1 MYVLII
7 FNSNHVK
14 KQINKIILFTTIKSL
29 IYNYKILSYQDI
41 HVKKERK
48 YKTFKTFF
56 SIKKIQI

>member
-1 MYVLII
+1 MYALII
-7 FNSNHVK
+7 FNSNVK